1 MDLTEIENILT
12 LLEQPTA
19 SLETQPIEEESKTQ
33 SIIETQPI
41 LEEEPKTQPIIETQS
56 IKEEESKTQQIIE
69 QPQIEKTKDENE
81 VRSCVTV
88 ALLNG
93 RSDVIARLYASLR
106 YDYIVEMVANHV
118 GEMKNWDIKQ
128 LSEIAMILAHT
139 IFGDEYKTVCKWIDD
154 KLKFRNMQR
163 QT

>member
-19 SLETQPIEEESKTQ
+19 SLETQPI
-33 SIIETQPI
+33 I
-41 LEEEPKTQPIIETQS
+41 EEEPKIQPIIETQQIIETQP
-56 IKEEESKTQQIIE
+56 IKEEESKT

-118 GEMKNWDIKQ
+118 REMKNWDIKQ

>member
-1 MDLTEIENILT
+1 MDLIEIENILT
-12 LLEQPTA
+12 LLEQPT
-19 SLETQPIEEESKTQ
+19 TQPIIEEESKIEPQ
-33 SIIETQPI
+33 QIIETQPI
-41 LEEEPKTQPIIETQS
+41 IEEEPKTQPI
-56 IKEEESKTQQIIE
+56 KEEPQPIIEESKTQQIIE

-118 GEMKNWDIKQ
+118 SEMKNWDIKQ